1 MSSNSG
7 SSNSGS
13 SNSGSSNSGSP
24 KSGPSSDGAAGDVAG
39 DDRDS
44 TTEHPGDRYRPTD
57 VSADRPALDR
67 ILILGAK
74 GQLGS
79 ALVNQEWPVG
89 TFVLPATRDQLDITD
104 HGAVRTYIQRWRP
117 KVVINAAASTS
128 VDGAEAQPDVANR
141 VNHRAVVSIA
151 EAAAAVDARLI
162 HLSTDYVFDGAA
174 SGWYRE
180 HDQVNPLGA
189 YGRSKRAGE
198 LAALQLDDALVLRT
212 SWLYS
217 STGSNFVRTIRKL
230 GRSRPVLQVVDDQR
244 GCPTAADDLAAA
256 IVVAI
261 RAGLR
266 HNGLFHVAAPDDATW
281 CEFADEILR
290 LDGTRDRVELDR
302 ITTGQYPLAARR
314 PADSRISSDA
324 FAAAYG
330 HTLPPWRESLR
341 RVSRQL
347 DRTDSPPPPVRIGVG
362 IEFGGTGAVTRTAGP
377 LVDR

>member
-1 MSSNSG
+1 MSSSDE
-7 SSNSGS
+7 S
-13 SNSGSSNSGSP
+13 
-24 KSGPSSDGAAGDVAG
+24 SSDDNQ
-39 DDRDS
+39 DDRSS
-44 TTEHPGDRYRPTD
+44 TNGHPGRRYPTSP
-57 VSADRPALDR
+57 VPADRPSLDR
-67 ILILGAK
+67 VLILGAK

-79 ALVNQEWPVG
+79 ALVSQEWPVG

-104 HGAVRTYIQRWRP
+104 PLAVRAYIERWRP
-117 KVVINAAASTS
+117 KVVINAAAYTS
-128 VDGAEAQPDVANR
+128 VDGAEAEPDVANR

-151 EAAAAVDARLI
+151 EAVGALGARLI

-174 SGWYRE
+174 TGWYRE
-180 HDQVNPLGA
+180 HDQVNPLSA

-198 LAALQLDDALVLRT
+198 LAALELDDALVLRT

-217 STGSNFVRTIRKL
+217 STGSNFVRTIRQL
-230 GRSRPVLQVVDDQR
+230 GRRRPVLQVVADQR
-244 GCPTAADDLAAA
+244 GCPTSADDLAAA
-256 IVVAI
+256 IVVAV
-261 RAGLR
+261 RSGLR
-266 HNGLFHVAAPDDATW
+266 HNGMFHVAAPDDATW
-281 CEFADEILR
+281 WEFADEILR

-314 PADSRISSDA
+314 PADSRISSEA

-347 DRTDSPPPPVRIGVG
+347 DRTDTPAPPVRVGVG
-362 IEFGGTGAVTRTAGP
+362 IEFGGAGATASRATPPTSAAGASQGARPATGP